1 VAQLVVVVEILIA
14 KRNPKHPL
22 ADQRH
27 YLVLDQFQAPHVVK
41 AQANRF
47 IILIARSVAPNSS
60 APASDV
66 TAPASN
72 AATTARPSTGSNP
85 KKSGLHSVGIG
96 ALRESTM
103 NCCGTTVF
111 VDPQPRCTQ

>member
-1 VAQLVVVVEILIA
+1 M
-14 KRNPKHPL
+14 
-22 ADQRH
+22 
-27 YLVLDQFQAPHVVK
+27 
-41 AQANRF
+41 
-47 IILIARSVAPNSS
+47 APNSS

-96 ALRESTM
+96 ALREFDDELLRH
-103 NCCGTTVF
+103 NGF
-111 VDPQPRCTQ
+111 R